1 MLFAAKFQFRFEYW
15 IRKFVLFSLC
25 VAASVQSNLLSAP
38 KSKRIPLRIICQK
51 KKKKKNPGQGSSN
64 GSTRRT
70 NLESQ
75 RSKDPKMAEA
85 KLLELLSSQRR
96 NQRIPQESV
105 KIPSKTSQVRKD
117 PKKKNPGKARNVTIG
132 HYQRSF
138 KRSLKVQR
146 IPLDVQWAR
155 DSNNP

>member
-1 MLFAAKFQFRFEYW
+1 MCGRLRSIKSPVRAQIKENPIAD
-15 IRKFVLFSLC
+15 
-25 VAASVQSNLLSAP
+25 NLP
-38 KSKRIPLRIICQK
+38 K

-117 PKKKNPGKARNVTIG
+117 PQKNPGKARNVTIG

-146 IPLDVQWAR
+146 IPLDVQ
-155 DSNNP
+155 